1 MSATTH
7 LRSESLNRSRR
18 NAAAGLC
25 FLALLLATGTIL
37 GQVNAQPELS
47 FGRVQRTA
55 PAVQTVRLGNPTDSI
70 LEISDVETTPPL
82 QAEILTPTILPG
94 MQGSIRLELGADR
107 DYGVYE
113 GEAIIHFKN
122 SSYPAFAIA
131 VDAFVIPP
139 IEFVPFPAFFV
150 ATNHGK
156 TKSASI
162 EIVNHRLEPL
172 FLEPPQ
178 VSGDRYELNLETLL
192 EGQHY
197 RLTLRLDGKGKPGE
211 QVDDIRLHTDPPLAE
226 PLMVRAHTRIK
237 ERVYFFPP
245 GSVDM
250 GALPLNVATD
260 ENATKTLSQILM
272 IYRPDTDDFEVEA
285 SLDLDYIDMTVERDP
300 QGDRYQMDLTLIP
313 EKVKPGKIDGTVTIK
328 TNDKEFP
335 ILEVPVT
342 GWILE

>member
-1 MSATTH
+1 MFAMPTV
-7 LRSESLNRSRR
+7 RSETPNRSRL
-18 NAAAGLC
+18 NATATLC
-25 FLALLLATGTIL
+25 FLTFLLSTGTIL
-37 GQVNAQPELS
+37 GQVNAQSELS

-55 PAVQTVRLGNPTDSI
+55 SASQTVHLENPTDLI
-70 LEISDVETTPPL
+70 LEISRVETTPPL

-94 MQGSIRLELGADR
+94 MQGSIRLELGTDR
-107 DYGVYE
+107 EYGVYE

-122 SSYPAFAIA
+122 LSSPAFAIA
-131 VDAFVIPP
+131 VDAFIIPL
-139 IEFVPFPAFFV
+139 IEFVPFPALFV

-172 FLEPPQ
+172 FLSPPV

-197 RLTLRLDGKGKPGE
+197 RLTLTLDGKGKPGE
-211 QVDDIRLHTDPPLAE
+211 QVDDIRLHTNPPLAD
-226 PLMVRAHTRIK
+226 PLTVRAHTKIR

-250 GALPLNVATD
+250 GALPLKVATD
-260 ENATKTLSQILM
+260 ANATKTLSQILM
-272 IYRPDTDDFEVEA
+272 VYRPDTDDFEVAA
-285 SLDLDYIDMTVERDP
+285 SLDLDYIEMTVERGPD
-300 QGDRYQMDLTLIP
+300 GDRYQMDLTLIP
-313 EKVKPGKIDGTVTIK
+313 EKVKPGKIEGTVTIK

-335 ILEVPVT
+335 VLEVPVT
-342 GWILE
+342 GWILD